1 MDDQL
6 NAGQKKV
13 VWSRLPITF
22 ITALFCC
29 VLWGSASPAIKI
41 AYEIFEIPAD
51 DTAAGIMIVNVAPKK
66 SDPNVTDG

>member
-13 VWSRLPITF
+13 VWSRLPVTF
-22 ITALFCC
+22 FTA
-29 VLWGSASPAIKI
+29 LWGSASTAIEI

-51 DTAAGIMIVNVAPKK
+51 DTAAGIMIVNVASKK